1 MKGVILSEEKWYYIL
16 DLLENRRD
24 EVLTDD
30 EYSTEFDNEYSDEFK
45 MASSCIKA
53 ILSSLYSK
61 ENIFPEV

>member
-1 MKGVILSEEKWYYIL
+1 MEELKGVILPENNWYYVL
-16 DLLENRRD
+16 DLLETRRD
-24 EVLTDD
+24 EVETD
-30 EYSTEFDNEYSDEFK
+30 ENKEFE